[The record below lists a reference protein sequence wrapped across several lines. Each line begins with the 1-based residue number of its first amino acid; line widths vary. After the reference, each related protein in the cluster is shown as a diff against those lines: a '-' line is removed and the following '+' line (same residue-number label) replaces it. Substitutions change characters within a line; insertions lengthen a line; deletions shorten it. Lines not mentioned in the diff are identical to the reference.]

1 MNNAFKGNIAP
12 LNFEAWQEK
21 EFEKLVKK
29 GRTVTCPVVTVTA
42 WNGALLAA

>member
-1 MNNAFKGNIAP
+1 MGPIGLVVIMNNAFKGNIAP

-29 GRTVTCPVVTVTA
+29 AERLPA
-42 WNGALLAA
+42 QL